1 MKTPQKFAQT
11 ICEKRPHPR
20 GVTYYWDD
28 FGILLMTSHD
38 SWLLTCWPMI
48 LHSAKVSVA
57 VWGAIVGKL
66 SIHTFWGE
74 TDWIPNHHIKTIYP
88 DCIQV
93 QESPISREYLCH
105 VNMFQFGMPCV
116 SEWRRVARRTTS
128 TSSGSACPWWIPT
141 QHRWKWGMMLGTTG
155 FLREEARAKYLCS
168 IGSVDDFLKENSYTF
183 VALMKQYTNVGDLLP
198 SWCLLSW

>member
-1 MKTPQKFAQT
+1 
-11 ICEKRPHPR
+11 
-20 GVTYYWDD
+20 
-28 FGILLMTSHD
+28 MTWHD

-66 SIHTFWGE
+66 LIPTFWGE

-93 QESPISREYLCH
+93 QESPISGIDVTFAMSTCFNLGCL
-105 VNMFQFGMPCV
+105 VSLNFG
-116 SEWRRVARRTTS
+116 VARRTTS
-128 TSSGSACPWWIPT
+128 MSSGSACPWWIPT

-155 FLREEARAKYLCS
+155 FLREEARPEYLCS
-168 IGSVDDFLKENSYTF
+168 FGSVDDFLKENSYTF
-183 VALMKQYTNVGDLLP
+183 VRLMKQYTHVGDLLP
-198 SWCLLSW
+198 SSCPILMATFLWYPSQLKGPPTNLWQL